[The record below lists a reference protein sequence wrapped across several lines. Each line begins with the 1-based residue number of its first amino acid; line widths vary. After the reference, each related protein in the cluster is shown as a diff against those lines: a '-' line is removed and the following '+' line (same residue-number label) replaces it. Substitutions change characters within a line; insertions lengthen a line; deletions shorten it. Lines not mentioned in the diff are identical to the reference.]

1 MIAADWTPDRLL
13 PDFQAHTWEIEGA
26 KFAEGEPD
34 EAPLTATLVR
44 RRAPAANRAVL
55 YIHGWDDY
63 FFQRQLADYWV
74 DAGYDFYALDL
85 RRYGRNLRR
94 GLLAGYITDLRDYF
108 TEIDDAFL
116 TIKDEGHDKI
126 TVMGHST
133 GGLIT
138 SLWANDTPHQLN
150 GLILNSPWLDMMGSP
165 ALWAALTPLVNS
177 VARLQPTT
185 AMQLTDY
192 GHYITSLGKTGDWG
206 IDFNFKSHPAFIV
219 RFGWGKAILKGQER
233 IAKGLDIDTPVLSL
247 MSTRSITPTKNWDDA
262 YLSAD
267 TILDVER
274 LAPASIKLGK
284 LVTLVRIEDG
294 MHDLVLS
301 KKPVRENVYRQI
313 TRWAKAYL

>member
-1 MIAADWTPDRLL
+1 ML
-13 PDFQAHTWEIEGA
+13 PDFQACTWEIADA
-26 KFAEGEPD
+26 KFADGEPTD
-34 EAPLTATLVR
+34 KALTATLVR
-44 RRAPAANRAVL
+44 RRPPASKRAVL

-74 DAGYDFYALDL
+74 NAGYDFYALDL
-85 RRYGRNLRR
+85 RRYGRNLTR
-94 GLLAGYITDLRDYF
+94 GLLAGYITRLSDYY
-108 TEIDDAFL
+108 TEIDEAFVR
-116 TIKDEGHDKI
+116 IKDEGHDKI
-126 TVMGHST
+126 TIMGHST

-138 SLWANDTPHQLN
+138 SLWANDTEYELN

-165 ALWAALTPLVNS
+165 AMWAALRPLVNS

-185 AMQLTDY
+185 AIQITDY
-192 GHYITSLGKTGDWG
+192 GHYRVSLNKTGDWG
-206 IDFNFKSHPAFIV
+206 IDPNFKSHPAFIV

-233 IAKGLDIDTPVLSL
+233 VAKGLDIDAPVLAM
-247 MSTRSITPTKNWDDA
+247 MSTRSVTPTKNWDDA

-267 TILDVER
+267 TVLDVER

-284 LVTLVRIEDG
+284 LVTLARIEDG

-301 KKPVRENVYRQI
+301 RKPVRENAYRQI